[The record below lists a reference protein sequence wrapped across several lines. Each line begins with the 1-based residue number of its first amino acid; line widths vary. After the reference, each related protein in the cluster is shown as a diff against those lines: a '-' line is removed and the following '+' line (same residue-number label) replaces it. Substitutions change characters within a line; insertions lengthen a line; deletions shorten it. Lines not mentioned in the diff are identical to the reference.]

1 MAVLKHVGRL
11 KTSKRKVV
19 VAYRTIPNDPYN
31 ALVVFTDSLSA
42 DEHDSLMRV
51 VESAVGQQS
60 YELAEAMSRSFLPDG
75 RNMLAG
81 FHQTG
86 RLFKISTN
94 DVEMTPDTR
103 TSIILHELNM
113 MIAQQKG
120 VALEDLTL
128 KPEGNANASTTSATA
143 TPSTSNAAQTVLS
156 DNTTAASA
164 MQNAEPL
171 SDDQLATKYRGD
183 ADKLYKEAKRLREM
197 AEQLSPTKKKSVVK
211 SEE

>member
-143 TPSTSNAAQTVLS
+143 TPSTSNAAQTILS

-197 AEQLSPTKKKSVVK
+197 AEKLSPTKKKSVVK